1 MKQDEN
7 ENLIDNRN
15 ENINNQEEEN
25 KKEERNENEI
35 IKESKNE
42 NIKEN
47 KGNKRSLSND
57 NFHDIYSK
65 INLIKQKHKQ
75 HKEIDNKTRFSL
87 NDYHLDKLM
96 NDNKLKSLFDM
107 LEPDAK
113 KYNVKY
119 NKNTD
124 LYPTYNNKNTINI
137 NNNNPNYF
145 NLYNSNSS
153 LEKFKNSEQ
162 GTQKNKMY
170 TLFNE
175 INKMNEQISP
185 VNKFNYNKTLSNQI
199 IIKSKKDNKTSYQ
212 NYVKS
217 NLNQKNVITNDIID
231 RKYEPIS
238 EIITSLP
245 LNNYNNNN
253 SNDNLYKTTTY
264 LKNANPLGMNTLN
277 INSYNNINFKDNDNY
292 EKTFYNI
299 TNWFG
304 KFSGKY
310 NSNYY
315 NNEINK
321 LGDAIDKVGDYSN
334 LKNKKRRVNFKK
346 YI

>member
-1 MKQDEN
+1 MKQEEN
-7 ENLIDNRN
+7 ENLNDNQN

-25 KKEERNENEI
+25 KNEERKENEI
-35 IKESKNE
+35 IKELRNE
-42 NIKEN
+42 TIKEN
-47 KGNKRSLSND
+47 KEKKRSLSND
-57 NFHDIYSK
+57 NFQNIYSK

-87 NDYHLDKLM
+87 NDYQIDKVM
-96 NDNKLKSLFDM
+96 NDNKLKELFEM
-107 LEPDAK
+107 LEPDTK

-124 LYPTYNNKNTINI
+124 LYQTFNNKNNI
-137 NNNNPNYF
+137 NNNNTNYF
-145 NLYNSNSS
+145 NLYNTNSN

-170 TLFNE
+170 NLFNE
-175 INKMNEQISP
+175 INKMNEPISP
-185 VNKFNYNKTLSNQI
+185 VNKFNYNQTFSTQI
-199 IIKSKKDNKTSYQ
+199 TMRNKLDNNKISYQ
-212 NYVKS
+212 NYIKS
-217 NLNQKNVITNDIID
+217 NLNQKNFITNDIID

-238 EIITSLP
+238 EVIISLP

-264 LKNANPLGMNTLN
+264 LKNAKPLGKNSLN

-292 EKTFYNI
+292 GRTIYNI
-299 TNWFG
+299 THWFG

-315 NNEINK
+315 NNELNK

-334 LKNKKRRVNFKK
+334 LKSKKRRLNFKK
-346 YI
+346 FI